1 MINKKDLKNWI
12 SEGDRQ
18 RSIEAI
24 EKYIDDAIHYN
35 AIKNNLT
42 FCVRTG
48 VWGNENSE
56 KTDFYDIWFDK
67 NLTPENRRIVQD
79 RVLKKYQDEGFDV
92 RTVNLD
98 CGWNNSYEAVRFTNV
113 DKVFENTPEE

>member
-24 EKYIDDAIHYN
+24 EKYIDNAIHHN
-35 AIKNNLT
+35 AIKNKLT
-42 FCVRTG
+42 FFVRTG
-48 VWGNENSE
+48 IWGNKYSE

-92 RTVNLD
+92 ITVDLD
-98 CGWNNSYEAVRFTNV
+98 CGWNNSYEAVRFTDI
-113 DKVFENTPEE
+113 DKVFENTSDI

>member
-1 MINKKDLKNWI
+1 MINKKDLKNWL

-24 EKYIDDAIHYN
+24 EKYIDNAIHYN
-35 AIKNNLT
+35 AIKNKLT

-48 VWGNENSE
+48 IWGNKYSV

-79 RVLKKYQDEGFDV
+79 RVLKNYQDEGFAV
-92 RTVNLD
+92 RTIELD
-98 CGWNNSYEAVRFTNV
+98 CGWNNSYEAVQFTNI
-113 DKVFENTPEE
+113 DKVFEITSDK

>member
-48 VWGNENSE
+48 IWGNKNSE

-79 RVLKKYQDEGFDV
+79 SVLKKYRDEGFYV
-92 RTVNLD
+92 RTVKLD
-98 CGWNNSYEAVRFTNV
+98 CGWNNSYEAVRFV
-113 DKVFENTPEE
+113 DIDKVFENTSEE